1 MTANHTPGGAE
12 SVREQLEQDVGKALL
27 RNAIFRM
34 ESALMVGGTL
44 LATVFL
50 PNVIPWIPW
59 FVWPIVGVI
68 GEVAIIVST
77 LTDKAEQQKAVEAL
91 FREKYSFAGIHD
103 RALLSKLNEAEQY
116 RKRIQA
122 VADQHRAG
130 LLRDRM
136 KRTTDQVY
144 DWIANMVALAR
155 RLDTYRSD
163 RLLRRDLENV
173 PREVERLKARLQAE
187 RDPRVRDQMSE
198 TLESNREQAASLSE
212 LRSRM
217 DRADLQL
224 DHSLAALGTVYSQL
238 LLIGTKDVDSDRAE
252 RLRDDIQGEVLALK
266 DIVDSLNEVYTSTS
280 TELSSEEA
288 EAARQ
293 LQKAE
298 RAG

>member
-1 MTANHTPGGAE
+1 
-12 SVREQLEQDVGKALL
+12 
-27 RNAIFRM
+27 
-34 ESALMVGGTL
+34 
-44 LATVFL
+44 
-50 PNVIPWIPW
+50 
-59 FVWPIVGVI
+59 
-68 GEVAIIVST
+68 
-77 LTDKAEQQKAVEAL
+77 
-91 FREKYSFAGIHD
+91 
-103 RALLSKLNEAEQY
+103 
-116 RKRIQA
+116 
-122 VADQHRAG
+122 
-130 LLRDRM
+130 M

-198 TLESNREQAASLSE
+198 TLESNREQAASLVE
-212 LRSRM
+212 LRARM

-266 DIVDSLNEVYTSTS
+266 DIVDSLSEVYTSSS

-288 EAARQ
+288 EAARR
-293 LQKAE
+293 LQKADRGVDKNSSNHQGAWRPALQRSAGSQC
-298 RAG
+298 RAPWKFAPWCPDVLVV